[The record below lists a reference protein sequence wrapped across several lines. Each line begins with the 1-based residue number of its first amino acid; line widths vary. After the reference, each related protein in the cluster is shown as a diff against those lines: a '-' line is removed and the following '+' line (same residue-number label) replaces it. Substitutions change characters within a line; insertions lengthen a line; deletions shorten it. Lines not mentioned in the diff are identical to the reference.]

1 MIFVI
6 PAQAGIQGASVQN
19 KKRGFS
25 MKRSFTVVVERDP
38 ESTWL
43 VGEVVEL
50 PGCYT
55 QAPDL
60 PTLEANIQ
68 EAIRVYLQTAT
79 PDEPRP
85 DFIGTW
91 RVEVAA

>member
-1 MIFVI
+1 
-6 PAQAGIQGASVQN
+6 
-19 KKRGFS
+19 

-38 ESTWL
+38 ESNWL

-60 PTLEANIQ
+60 PTLESNME
-68 EAIRVYLQTAT
+68 EAIRAYLGTT
-79 PDEPRP
+79 EPEEPLP
-85 DFIGTW
+85 DFVGTW
-91 RVEVAA
+91 RVEVTA

>member
-1 MIFVI
+1 
-6 PAQAGIQGASVQN
+6 
-19 KKRGFS
+19 

-38 ESTWL
+38 ESNWL

-60 PTLEANIQ
+60 PTLEANMQ
-68 EAIRVYLQTAT
+68 EAIRAYLKTAELA
-79 PDEPRP
+79 EPLP
-85 DFIGTW
+85 DFVGTW
-91 RVEVAA
+91 RVEVSA